1 MHISLFLLGVLS
13 ATAGFIAIGFGVPI
27 NAFSLGNTLI
37 MAGTTAVV
45 GGFILIGLAA
55 AVRQLRRIA
64 QALAFNTAPV
74 PFPVHPAPSFAPLAP
89 SSMQGNSG
97 SALPPSN
104 SAYNGREQP
113 PSEQQSSATHSVEP
127 EPLEWL
133 RPKYKVS
140 SLDEPSEDAEP
151 EIPLPPPSR
160 RPTFPLPPK
169 AFAPLQ
175 EPKVWLPSRPV
186 EATDKVDQEFRL
198 DSTTRAAPAEGH
210 PAQNERFNKVWLE
223 ERSAQGSEIIE
234 RASKPDTAGYARDE
248 SQADKGIASEPQP
261 SAILKSGVIDGMAYT
276 LYTDGSIEA
285 VLAAGTI
292 RFASVDEL
300 RIHLEKHS

>member
-1 MHISLFLLGVLS
+1 MHISLFLLGVVT

-64 QALAFNTAPV
+64 QALAFNTAPA
-74 PFPVHPAPSFAPLAP
+74 PFSVHPAPSFAPFAP
-89 SSMQGNSG
+89 SSMQGSSS
-97 SALPPSN
+97 SASLPSK
-104 SAYNGREQP
+104 
-113 PSEQQSSATHSVEP
+113 QSFATHSVEP

-133 RPKYKVS
+133 RPKYKAPS
-140 SLDEPSEDAEP
+140 FDEPSEDKEP
-151 EIPLPPPSR
+151 EIPLPPPSP
-160 RPTFPLPPK
+160 RPAFPLPPK
-169 AFAPLQ
+169 ASAP
-175 EPKVWLPSRPV
+175 V
-186 EATDKVDQEFRL
+186 
-198 DSTTRAAPAEGH
+198 EGH
-210 PAQNERFNKVWLE
+210 PAQNGRFNKVWLE
-223 ERSAQGSEIIE
+223 ERSTQGSEIIE

-248 SQADKGIASEPQP
+248 SQADKGMTGEPQP

-285 VLAAGTI
+285 VLATGTV